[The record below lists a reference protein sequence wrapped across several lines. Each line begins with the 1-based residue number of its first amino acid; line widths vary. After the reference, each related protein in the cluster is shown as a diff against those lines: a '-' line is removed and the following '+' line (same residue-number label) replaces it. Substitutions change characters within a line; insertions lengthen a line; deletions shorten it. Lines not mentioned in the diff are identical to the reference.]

1 MDDILKAFAQAVGN
15 AKLDKQAPG
24 LNRLEREGLAISWVE
39 FFDKVPGYWLEL
51 SDTDLEFAIGAGI
64 LAERTAAQHRS
75 EGDQLSLETVLDK
88 ELDVKNG
95 LKQAEVKSKPYS
107 FFLKNVAGST
117 SIPSQNGSHVA
128 TVSDLILNDT
138 SEKYSMLRV
147 VDAYYSKASST
158 RIGDA
163 FVGVAPF
170 MTYVGKYIVTPQG
183 VPSYAGFFSKI
194 EADSLKTSD
203 VSVVAPLM
211 QQVRD
216 EFSGLRASDVTT
228 LAVVKA
234 LDKAYVAYKKNNTA
248 FSEQSKADREMIAL
262 EIGVITMVSASICQL
277 VEYISRQGG
286 GVASENASE
295 NDGESFSQVMVE
307 MILDDFVRIAAVKE
321 SAFEGMY

>member
-1 MDDILKAFAQAVGN
+1 M
-15 AKLDKQAPG
+15 
-24 LNRLEREGLAISWVE
+24 
-39 FFDKVPGYWLEL
+39 
-51 SDTDLEFAIGAGI
+51 
-64 LAERTAAQHRS
+64 
-75 EGDQLSLETVLDK
+75 
-88 ELDVKNG
+88 
-95 LKQAEVKSKPYS
+95 
-107 FFLKNVAGST
+107 AGST

-138 SEKYSMLRV
+138 SEKYSMLWV

-163 FVGVAPF
+163 FAGVAPF

-183 VPSYAGFFSKI
+183 VPSYTGFFSKM
-194 EADSLKTSD
+194 EADSLKASG

-286 GVASENASE
+286 GVVSENIGE
-295 NDGESFSQVMVE
+295 NDSGSFSQNMVE
-307 MILDDFVRIAAVKE
+307 MILDGFVRIAAVKG